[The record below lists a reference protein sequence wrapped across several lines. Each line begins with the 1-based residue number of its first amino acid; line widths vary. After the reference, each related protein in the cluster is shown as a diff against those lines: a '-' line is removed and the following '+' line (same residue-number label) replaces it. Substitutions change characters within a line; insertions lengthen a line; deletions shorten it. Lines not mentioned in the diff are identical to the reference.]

1 LGGGRV
7 HFSDKRERLK
17 RFCLAAA
24 LSVVVFICTAA
35 CCIAGTASDSLGNKV
50 SIPDVGARI
59 ISLSPGATE
68 ILVALGL
75 DEEIVGISDF
85 CDYPPE
91 LVSKKQTMGGFSTP
105 NIEKIQEGDPHVLVL
120 TRSMPIELKHQF
132 DRLGIQLFVAESKS
146 FDGLLRMIVELGRLT
161 GKKNEAVALAGSME
175 TDAKRIVEAVRTK
188 SAGRVTT
195 LIEIWADP
203 YYAAGKNTLPGDIV
217 RLAGGRVVPD
227 SPREY
232 PLLSEEAIIEIDPEA
247 LILGHA
253 PLSFDITQDHRNVS
267 SIHAIRNN
275 KVLVPDPDEF
285 LRPGPRVIYALE
297 DIARFLHPEAF

>member
-1 LGGGRV
+1 M
-7 HFSDKRERLK
+7 
-17 RFCLAAA
+17 
-24 LSVVVFICTAA
+24 
-35 CCIAGTASDSLGNKV
+35 GNRV
-50 SIPDVGARI
+50 SIPDTGVRI
-59 ISLSPGATE
+59 VSLSPGATE
-68 ILVALGL
+68 ILFALGL

-85 CDYPPE
+85 CDYPPGA
-91 LVSKKQTMGGFSTP
+91 VAVKPTMGGFSTP
-105 NIEKIQEGDPHVLVL
+105 NIEKIQACDPHVLVL

-146 FDGLLRMIVELGRLT
+146 FDALLMTIVELGRLT
-161 GKKNEAVALAGSME
+161 GRKNEAVALAGRME
-175 TDAKRIVEAVRTK
+175 TEAKRIVGAVRSK
-188 SAGRVTT
+188 STVGVTT
-195 LIEIWADP
+195 LIEIWTDP

-232 PLLSEEAIIEIDPEA
+232 PLLSEEAIIAIDPEA

-253 PLSFDITQDHRNVS
+253 PLSDDIAEGHRNVS

-275 KVLVPDPDEF
+275 KILVPDPDEF
-285 LRPGPRVIYALE
+285 LRPGPRVIEALE